1 MDRIIWLPRAQQQLE
16 QRLVYARLEF
26 GKATANRW
34 VRSIE
39 HMEHRLLLMPESYS
53 PEPLLKD
60 CIPLFRAC
68 IIMKRFKV
76 IYFYMP
82 EIHTI
87 YIADIWDSRMAP
99 EALRQRLI

>member
-1 MDRIIWLPRAQQQLE
+1 
-16 QRLVYARLEF
+16 
-26 GKATANRW
+26 
-34 VRSIE
+34 
-39 HMEHRLLLMPESYS
+39 
-53 PEPLLKD
+53 
-60 CIPLFRAC
+60 
-68 IIMKRFKV
+68 MKRFKV